1 MILLKISIFAK
12 DQWSKNMNEETT
24 TVELTVTGMHCTNCA
39 IAIHQYLEKKEAKDI
54 FVDFAS
60 DEVKFSGITA
70 KELPEITKGIENLGF
85 QVLTDESPKESFYKK
100 IETKFWF
107 SLFFTLPLFAHMFIQ
122 HPLLHDPYI
131 QLGLCAP
138 VFLLGFFHFGKSAF
152 YSLKNG
158 MPNMDVLIFIGA
170 TAAFTYSLIGTLNH
184 LGPDYMFYETCAT
197 IITLV
202 LLGNLFEKKSVKKTT
217 SAIGDLIKI
226 QNVTTT
232 KITADLEEII
242 HTRDVK
248 QGDVLLIKSGDL
260 IPVDGDIIDGDGF
273 VNESMITGESLPVF
287 KDRYATVIG
296 GTTLTE
302 GNIKITVTKVGRKT
316 VLSQIIALI
325 KEAQSKKPPIQK
337 LGDKVASYFVPFV
350 VVIAIFTFFIT
361 YFIAEISLQQ
371 SLMNAIAVLVV
382 SCPCAMGL
390 ATPTAVMV
398 GLGRAAKMGILI
410 KGGDTIEEM
419 SDLKYM
425 VFDKTGTLTTG
436 DFNIKAIQTFG
447 IEQKQVESI
456 IAQLEGYSNHPIAKS
471 IRQHMKEVKAYRIV
485 FQDVKEIKSE
495 GLYATDTNSNVYKL
509 INARLG
515 KVDYSNRYDLIL
527 SINDVVVAGLVIEDQ
542 IKPYAKELIQ
552 AIKGKNITPV
562 ILSGDR
568 KSKCDLV
575 AQKLGIAEVYSDR
588 NPEEKLNIIN
598 KLKKAG
604 ITAMVGDGINDAP
617 ALTTAHVGISLGDA
631 SHIAIQSAK
640 IILLNS
646 DLKSIENLLL
656 IGRHTLQ
663 TIKENLFWAFAYN
676 IIAIPLAAMGFLG
689 PMLAA
694 FSMAFSDVIVIGNS
708 LRLRFKKL
716 R

>member
-1 MILLKISIFAK
+1 
-12 DQWSKNMNEETT
+12 
-24 TVELTVTGMHCTNCA
+24 
-39 IAIHQYLEKKEAKDI
+39 
-54 FVDFAS
+54 
-60 DEVKFSGITA
+60 
-70 KELPEITKGIENLGF
+70 
-85 QVLTDESPKESFYKK
+85 
-100 IETKFWF
+100 
-107 SLFFTLPLFAHMFIQ
+107 
-122 HPLLHDPYI
+122 
-131 QLGLCAP
+131 
-138 VFLLGFFHFGKSAF
+138 
-152 YSLKNG
+152 
-158 MPNMDVLIFIGA
+158 
-170 TAAFTYSLIGTLNH
+170 
-184 LGPDYMFYETCAT
+184 
-197 IITLV
+197 
-202 LLGNLFEKKSVKKTT
+202 
-217 SAIGDLIKI
+217 
-226 QNVTTT
+226 
-232 KITADLEEII
+232 
-242 HTRDVK
+242 
-248 QGDVLLIKSGDL
+248 
-260 IPVDGDIIDGDGF
+260 
-273 VNESMITGESLPVF
+273 
-287 KDRYATVIG
+287 
-296 GTTLTE
+296 
-302 GNIKITVTKVGRKT
+302 
-316 VLSQIIALI
+316 
-325 KEAQSKKPPIQK
+325 
-337 LGDKVASYFVPFV
+337 
-350 VVIAIFTFFIT
+350 
-361 YFIAEISLQQ
+361 
-371 SLMNAIAVLVV
+371 
-382 SCPCAMGL
+382 MGL

-456 IAQLEGYSNHPIAKS
+456 ISQLEGYSNHPIAKS